1 MTRARDVA
9 NIDGLLT
16 TTGDT
21 YYASAA
27 GTPARL
33 GIGSSAQVLTVASG
47 VPSWATP
54 SSGSTFVGCSLNKT
68 SSQSINH
75 ATETVVTFQNELIDT
90 DGFHSTVTNTGRITI
105 PSGKA
110 GKYLI
115 TAFVMVDSAGA
126 QTQGGLF
133 KNGTSNFTFYSAAVG
148 SGNTGFA
155 YIPNLVINLVL
166 DLAVADYIECYAY
179 QGSGSAKNVL
189 SNAYT
194 LNASMFSAT
203 YLGA

>member
-33 GIGSSAQVLTVASG
+33 GIGSSAQVLTVAAG

-54 SSGSTFVGCSLNKT
+54 ASGSTFSGVSVRNSGNLTLTNGVTLVGT
-68 SSQSINH
+68 FD
-75 ATETVVTFQNELIDT
+75 TEDYDT
-90 DGFHSTVTNTGRITI
+90 DGYHSSPNTSRLTV
-105 PSGKA
+105 PAGKA
-110 GKYLI
+110 GKYQI
-115 TAFVMVDSAGA
+115 SCIMSFNKTNATGQRAAQFV
-126 QTQGGLF
+126 
-133 KNGTSNFTFYSAAVG
+133 KNGTIGMYFPEIPGSSSFYLGQQLSWFT
-148 SGNTGFA
+148 T
-155 YIPNLVINLVL
+155 
-166 DLAVADYIECYAY
+166 LAEADYIEVQAY
-179 QGSGSAKNVL
+179 QNSGGNLLWLTAGADGFQFAMN
-189 SNAYT
+189 
-194 LNASMFSAT
+194 